1 MALLRELIQP
11 ASLERCGDR
20 SFPVL
25 SMTMHDGI
33 MLQSDRF
40 KKSLA
45 SVDQSAYKVVRRNQ
59 LVVGFPIDEGV
70 LYIQQVADAGIM
82 SPAYDV
88 WNVDE
93 TKVNL
98 QYFELCLHS
107 PQSMMFYKTNLRGT
121 TARRRS
127 LPKETLLSLPVPVP
141 SVERQREIASTI
153 GRLKELIEL
162 RQRQLRT
169 LDTLIKARFVEMF
182 GDPVVNPKTWPLKPF
197 LKMGSCKNGMNF
209 HYNDSGIEIHCLGV
223 GDFQD
228 HSIISD
234 TTVLPMV
241 SLNEMPSTEYLLQDN
256 DIVFVRSNGNKA
268 LVGRSVAVY
277 PGGVPTT
284 FSGFCIR
291 YRKQDE
297 CITIPYLLRVLKADT
312 IRKKMA
318 GRGVNIQNLNQQI
331 LGTLSIPVP
340 PIELQEEFNAF
351 VTQVDKS
358 KSIIQ
363 QALAKDQLLFDSLM
377 QKYFG

>member
-11 ASLERCGDR
+11 AQLERCGDR

-70 LYIQQVADAGIM
+70 LYIQQVVDAGIM

-93 TKVNL
+93 MKVDL
-98 QYFELCLHS
+98 RYFELCLHS

-141 SVERQREIASTI
+141 SMERQREIASALD
-153 GRLKELIEL
+153 RLQALIRL
-162 RQRQLRT
+162 RQHQLCA
-169 LDTLIKARFVEMF
+169 LDQLIKARFVEMF
-182 GDPVVNPKTWPLKPF
+182 GDILSNYVYPKKRLSDVVTVGSSKRIFAAEYVNEGTPFYRSKEIRELGSGLKPSVE
-197 LKMGSCKNGMNF
+197 LYISPDRYDEIKK
-209 HYNDSGIEIHCLGV
+209 HSGIPKK
-223 GDFQD
+223 GDILIAAIGATIGYSWIVNTDDPFYYKD
-228 HSIISD
+228 GNLLILSISD
-234 TTVLPMV
+234 KVNSVFLNHVMAILIDDYKTKGAAGSAQLALTIEKVEKMEIPYPPM
-241 SLNEMPSTEYLLQDN
+241 
-256 DIVFVRSNGNKA
+256 
-268 LVGRSVAVY
+268 SV
-277 PGGVPTT
+277 
-284 FSGFCIR
+284 
-291 YRKQDE
+291 QDE
-297 CITIPYLLRVLKADT
+297 FATFVSQVGKS
-312 IRKKMA
+312 K
-318 GRGVNIQNLNQQI
+318 
-331 LGTLSIPVP
+331 LSI
-340 PIELQEEFNAF
+340 
-351 VTQVDKS
+351 
-358 KSIIQ
+358 
-363 QALAKDQLLFDSLM
+363 QASLDQLETLKQSLM